1 MKLVPLGS
9 TRIGEDWRRENPLMH
24 RLPLF
29 RKKHEGI
36 AHNNWNGVQGLAD
49 DVRYYGK
56 WMRNQAEKR
65 IGYLYPKVAVTT
77 EMAKERPD
85 LDSLVGRELTVIAWI
100 WARIVKSPNPAFAN
114 IEVPLASTF
123 MLSNKPGKQAYVDA
137 VTDGRR

>member
-1 MKLVPLGS
+1 
-9 TRIGEDWRRENPLMH
+9 MH